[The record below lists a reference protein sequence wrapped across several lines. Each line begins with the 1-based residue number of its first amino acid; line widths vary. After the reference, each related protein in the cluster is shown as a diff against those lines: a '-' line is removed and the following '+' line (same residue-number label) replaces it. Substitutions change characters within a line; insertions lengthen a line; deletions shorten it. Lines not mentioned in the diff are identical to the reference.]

1 MTEELISYKKM
12 QGLLVQADEIFS
24 NEIKF
29 KSYFRSE
36 KRTSVCPLYINY
48 LDNKSFLWS
57 LILF

>member
-36 KRTSVCPLYINY
+36 KNVCVSSIY
-48 LDNKSFLWS
+48 
-57 LILF
+57 